1 MYDTLVADVNAYPQ
15 TVNWVSLLKKVLN
28 ENGLGY
34 FWNMQNELVEEKLM
48 YLNIFKDRLQ
58 DMHLQT
64 FDSELRN
71 VSDNRLYK
79 HIEHD
84 FYGKDYLNKIKHNHL
99 RIALS
104 RLRLGSHNFM
114 VERGRWK
121 RPKVPF
127 THRLCREC
135 DMIEDEFHIFFEC
148 NRYANLRKKYLP
160 SSVIDK
166 PSMFKFIELLQK
178 SHDNQVLQLA
188 IFIYKVFKHYDDN
201 EI

>member
-1 MYDTLVADVNAYPQ
+1 MYNTLVEDNNSSPQ

-34 FWNMQNELVEEKLM
+34 FWNLQNELVEDKTS

-58 DMHLQT
+58 DIYLQN
-64 FDSELRN
+64 FDCDLRN
-71 VSDNRLYK
+71 LSENRLYK
-79 HIEHD
+79 HIDHD
-84 FYGKDYLNKIKHNHL
+84 FYGKDYLNIIKHNHL
-99 RIALS
+99 RIALT

-121 RPKVPF
+121 RPTVPF

-135 DMIEDEFHIFFEC
+135 DMIEDEFHKFFEC
-148 NRYANLRKKYLP
+148 TRYANLRNKYLP
-160 SSVIDK
+160 PSVITK
-166 PSMFKFIELLQK
+166 PSMYKFIELLQK
-178 SHDNQVLQLA
+178 SQDNQLLQLA
-188 IFIYKVFKHYDDN
+188 IFIYKVFKHYDEN